1 MKKIELTDVIF
12 YTIGLFFIV
21 FILWAN
27 YAEIDQVVRAEAQ
40 VEPATKVQKIQSRY
54 PGSVQ
59 SIDVEVGALVEKDQI
74 LLKMDKTESL
84 LVFNSAKQQIELIKE
99 EQKVFEPLV
108 EAGIEPKIRLI
119 KMKQQLLEATE
130 KMQRYQLQLNHSN
143 IKSPVKGIVTA
154 VHVVGEGSVLKGGE
168 VLMEVIPEADYLVV
182 KAKILPKDISKV
194 SVGQNSRVSFTAY
207 DFSRYG
213 VMEGEVT
220 KIAQNTTKTQQGEIY
235 YEAWIRTHNSK
246 FSKSD
251 IKINIMPGMIAQVD
265 FLGEKRTIIEY
276 ISSPLN
282 RTISRALTEQ

>member
-21 FILWAN
+21 FMLWAN

-59 SIDVEVGALVEKDQI
+59 SIDVEVGDLVEKDQV
-74 LLKMDKTESL
+74 LLRMDKTESL
-84 LVFNSAKQQIELIKE
+84 LVFNVSKQQIELIKE
-99 EQKVFEPLV
+99 EQKIFEPLV
-108 EAGIEPKIRLI
+108 TAGIEPKIRLI

-130 KMQRYQLQLNHSN
+130 KMQRHQLQLNHSD

-168 VLMEVIPEADYLVV
+168 VLIEVVPEADYFVV

-213 VMEGEVT
+213 VMEGVVT

-235 YEAWIRTHNSK
+235 YEAWIRTHSSK

-251 IKINIMPGMIAQVD
+251 IKPNILPGMIAQVD
-265 FLGEKRTIIEY
+265 LLGEKRTIIEY

-282 RTISRALTEQ
+282 RAASRALTEQ

>member
-21 FILWAN
+21 FMLWAN

-59 SIDVEVGALVEKDQI
+59 SIDVEVGDLVEKDQV
-74 LLKMDKTESL
+74 LLRMDKAESL
-84 LVFNSAKQQIELIKE
+84 LVFNVSKQQIELIKE
-99 EQKVFEPLV
+99 EQKIFEPLV
-108 EAGIEPKIRLI
+108 TAGIEPKIRLI

-130 KMQRYQLQLNHSN
+130 KMQRHQLQLNHSD

-154 VHVVGEGSVLKGGE
+154 VHVVGEGSVIKGGE
-168 VLMEVIPEADYLVV
+168 VLMEVVPEADYFVV

-213 VMEGEVT
+213 VMEGVVT

-235 YEAWIRTHNSK
+235 YEAWIRTHSSK

-251 IKINIMPGMIAQVD
+251 IKPNILPGMIAQVD
-265 FLGEKRTIIEY
+265 LLGEKRTIIEY

-282 RTISRALTEQ
+282 RAASRALTEQ